1 MNPDARRK
9 GRAPGGEDNRT
20 DGRRFAAWN
29 AKKAAARVDRMQ
41 SNLAARA
48 GHWSAHHRKRAI
60 LGWIAFVIA
69 ATVIGGAVGQRM
81 LADEDIGNGESK
93 RADQAIAAAGFP
105 KETGEQVLVQ
115 AKGMASHDAR
125 FTAAVGDVVKR
136 LTATPHVKEVESP
149 YADGNEGQLSRDGRS
164 ALVTF
169 KLEGEDDVAKDRVD
183 ATLDATAAAQ
193 RAHPDLRIE
202 QFGDASADKA
212 LSAAFEDDFK
222 KAEFLSLPIT
232 LVILIVAFG
241 ALVAAGLPLLLGLT
255 AVMGTIGLLG
265 PVSQLVALDEAISS
279 VVLLVG
285 LAVGVDYCMFY
296 VRREMEERDAG
307 RGADAA
313 LTAAAATSGRAVL
326 VSGITVI
333 VAMAGMFLAGSP
345 VFLSFGVGTILVVA
359 VAVVGSVTVLPAM
372 LSFLGQKGW
381 TEKGRVPYIGRLR
394 HRNHG
399 ESRVWGAILDRV
411 LRRPALSAALAGG
424 LMVALAIPALG
435 MHTINPGVAGLPRS
449 LPIMQT
455 YDRIQAAFPGG
466 PLPAVIAV
474 EADDVRAPAVQ
485 AGIAKLRSA
494 AAASDDFGQ
503 PITVETNPAHTL
515 AVIDIPL
522 AGDGTDTRSEAA
534 LARLR
539 DRVLPETLG
548 RVPGAEVNVTGLTA
562 GSKDFNDTIK
572 SHLPIVFAFVLGLAF
587 VLLLVTFRSI
597 VVPIKA
603 ILLNLLSVGASYGV
617 LTLVFQDGH
626 GEGLLGFHSL
636 GGVTSWL
643 PLFLFVILFG
653 LSMDYHVF
661 ILSRIREA
669 VDGGMSTDR
678 AVAHGIKQTA
688 GVVTSAAIVMVAV
701 FSIFATLSSLEF
713 KQMGV
718 GLAAA
723 ILIDATIVRAVLL
736 PATMKLL
743 GDWNWYLPR
752 RLSWLPR
759 LDHEGAPE
767 PANA

>member
-1 MNPDARRK
+1 
-9 GRAPGGEDNRT
+9 
-20 DGRRFAAWN
+20 
-29 AKKAAARVDRMQ
+29 MQ
-41 SNLAARA
+41 KNTLAARA
-48 GHWSAHHRKRAI
+48 GRWSAQHRKRAI
-60 LGWIAFVIA
+60 LGWILFVVL
-69 ATVIGGAVGQRM
+69 ATVIGGAVGQRT
-81 LADEDIGNGESK
+81 LADEDMGNGES
-93 RADQAIAAAGFP
+93 RTADQAVAAAGFP
-105 KETGEQVLVQ
+105 KETGEQVLVE
-115 AKGMASHDAR
+115 AKGKNANHGAR
-125 FTAAVGDVVKR
+125 FTAAVDDVVTR
-136 LTATPHVKEVESP
+136 LDAAPHVKEVKSP
-149 YADGNEGQLSRDGRS
+149 YAKGNEGQLSRDGS
-164 ALVTF
+164 AALVTF
-169 KLEGEDDVAKDRVD
+169 KLAGEDDTATDRVD
-183 ATLDATAAAQ
+183 ATLAATKAAQ

-212 LSAAFEDDFK
+212 LSAAFEKDFK

-232 LVILIVAFG
+232 LVILLVAFG
-241 ALVAAGLPLLLGLT
+241 SLVAAGLPLLLALT

-265 PVSQLVALDEAISS
+265 PVSQIVALDEAISS

-285 LAVGVDYCMFY
+285 LAVGVDYVMFY

-307 RGADAA
+307 RGAEAA
-313 LTAAAATSGRAVL
+313 LEAAAATSGRAVL
-326 VSGITVI
+326 ISGITVV

-345 VFLSFGVGTILVVA
+345 VFLSFGVGTILVVT
-359 VAVVGSVTVLPAM
+359 VAVLGSLTVLPAM
-372 LSFLGQKGW
+372 LSWLGQKGW
-381 TEKGRVPYIGRLR
+381 TEKGRVPYISRLR

-411 LRRPALSAALAGG
+411 LKRPAISATLATLVMLLLAL
-424 LMVALAIPALG
+424 PAVG

-455 YDRIQAAFPGG
+455 YDRIQEKFPGG
-466 PLPAVIAV
+466 PLPASVV
-474 EADDVRAPAVQ
+474 VQADDVNAPAVQ
-485 AGIAKLRSA
+485 AGIADLRRTA
-494 AAASDDFGQ
+494 ADTKGFGQ
-503 PITVETNPAHTL
+503 PVTVTTNPTRTL
-515 AVIDIPL
+515 AMVDIPL
-522 AGDGTDTRSEAA
+522 AGDGTDARSEAA

-539 DRVLPETLG
+539 DHVVPTTIG
-548 RVPGAEVNVTGLTA
+548 KVPGTEVNVTGLTA
-562 GSKDFNDTIK
+562 GSKDFNDVMK
-572 SHLPIVFAFVLGLAF
+572 SRLPIVFAFVLGLAF
-587 VLLLVTFRSI
+587 LLLLVTFRSI
-597 VVPIKA
+597 VIPIKA
-603 ILLNLLSVGASYGV
+603 IVLNLLSVGAAYGV

-626 GEGLLGFHSL
+626 GESLLGFHSI

-669 VDGGMSTDR
+669 VDSGMSTDR

-743 GDWNWYLPR
+743 GDWNWYLPK
-752 RLSWLPR
+752 RLGWLPQ
-759 LDHEGAPE
+759 LAHEQAPEGAK
-767 PANA
+767 A

>member
-1 MNPDARRK
+1 
-9 GRAPGGEDNRT
+9 
-20 DGRRFAAWN
+20 
-29 AKKAAARVDRMQ
+29 
-41 SNLAARA
+41 
-48 GHWSAHHRKRAI
+48 
-60 LGWIAFVIA
+60 
-69 ATVIGGAVGQRM
+69 
-81 LADEDIGNGESK
+81 
-93 RADQAIAAAGFP
+93 
-105 KETGEQVLVQ
+105 
-115 AKGMASHDAR
+115 
-125 FTAAVGDVVKR
+125 
-136 LTATPHVKEVESP
+136 
-149 YADGNEGQLSRDGRS
+149 
-164 ALVTF
+164 
-169 KLEGEDDVAKDRVD
+169 
-183 ATLDATAAAQ
+183 
-193 RAHPDLRIE
+193 
-202 QFGDASADKA
+202 
-212 LSAAFEDDFK
+212 
-222 KAEFLSLPIT
+222 
-232 LVILIVAFG
+232 
-241 ALVAAGLPLLLGLT
+241 
-255 AVMGTIGLLG
+255 
-265 PVSQLVALDEAISS
+265 
-279 VVLLVG
+279 
-285 LAVGVDYCMFY
+285 MFY

-307 RGADAA
+307 RSADAA

-411 LRRPALSAALAGG
+411 LRRPVVSAVLAGG
-424 LMVALAIPALG
+424 LMVALAIPAFG

-485 AGIAKLRSA
+485 AGIAELRRTA
-494 AAASDDFGQ
+494 ADTDGFGQ
-503 PITVETNPAHTL
+503 PITVETNPSHTL
-515 AVIDIPL
+515 AVVNIPL

-534 LARLR
+534 LAELR
-539 DRVLPETLG
+539 NRVLPATLG
-548 RVPGAEVNVTGLTA
+548 RVPGTEVNVTGLTA

-603 ILLNLLSVGASYGV
+603 ILLNLLSVGASYGI

-626 GEGLLGFHSL
+626 GEDLLGFQSL

-669 VDGGMSTDR
+669 VDGGMTTDR

-767 PANA
+767 AAKA

>member
-1 MNPDARRK
+1 
-9 GRAPGGEDNRT
+9 
-20 DGRRFAAWN
+20 
-29 AKKAAARVDRMQ
+29 MQ
-41 SNLAARA
+41 KNNLAARA
-48 GHWSAHHRKRAI
+48 GRWSAQHRKRAI
-60 LGWIAFVIA
+60 LGWILFVVL

-81 LADEDIGNGESK
+81 LADEDMGNGES
-93 RADQAIAAAGFP
+93 RTADQAVAAAGFP

-115 AKGMASHDAR
+115 AKGKNANHGAR
-125 FTAAVGDVVKR
+125 FTAAVDDVVTR
-136 LTATPHVKEVESP
+136 LDAAPHVKEVKSP
-149 YADGNEGQLSRDGRS
+149 YAKGNEGQLSRDGS
-164 ALVTF
+164 AALVTF
-169 KLEGEDDVAKDRVD
+169 KLAGEDDVATDRVD
-183 ATLDATAAAQ
+183 ATLAATKAAQ

-212 LSAAFEDDFK
+212 LSAAFEKDFK

-232 LVILIVAFG
+232 LVILLVAFG
-241 ALVAAGLPLLLGLT
+241 SLVAAGLPLLLALT

-265 PVSQLVALDEAISS
+265 PVSQIVALDEAISS

-285 LAVGVDYCMFY
+285 LAVGVDYVMFY

-307 RGADAA
+307 KGAEAA
-313 LTAAAATSGRAVL
+313 LEAAAATSGRAVL
-326 VSGITVI
+326 ISGITVV

-359 VAVVGSVTVLPAM
+359 VAVLGSITVLPAM
-372 LSFLGQKGW
+372 LSWLGQKGW
-381 TEKGRVPYIGRLR
+381 TEKGRVPYVSRLR

-411 LRRPALSAALAGG
+411 LKRPAISAALATIVM
-424 LMVALAIPALG
+424 LLLALPAIG

-455 YDRIQAAFPGG
+455 YDRIQDKFPGG
-466 PLPAVIAV
+466 PLPASVIV
-474 EADDVRAPAVQ
+474 QADDVNAPAVQ
-485 AGIAKLRSA
+485 AGIADLRRTA
-494 AAASDDFGQ
+494 ADTKGFGQ
-503 PITVETNPAHTL
+503 PVTVTTNPKHTL
-515 AVIDIPL
+515 AMVDIPL
-522 AGDGTDTRSEAA
+522 AGDGTDARSEAA
-534 LARLR
+534 LVRLR
-539 DRVLPETLG
+539 ESVVPRTIG
-548 RVPGAEVNVTGLTA
+548 KIPGAEVNVTGMTA
-562 GSKDFNDTIK
+562 GSKDFNDVMK
-572 SHLPIVFAFVLGLAF
+572 SRLPIVFAFVLGLAF
-587 VLLLVTFRSI
+587 LLLLVTFRSI
-597 VVPIKA
+597 VIPIKA
-603 ILLNLLSVGASYGV
+603 IVLNLLSVGAAYGV
-617 LTLVFQDGH
+617 LKLVFQDGH
-626 GEGLLGFHSL
+626 GESLLGFHSI

-669 VDGGMSTDR
+669 VDSGMSTDR

-743 GDWNWYLPR
+743 GDWNWYLPK
-752 RLSWLPR
+752 RLGWLPR
-759 LDHEGAPE
+759 LAHEQTPEGAK
-767 PANA
+767 A